1 MVKSNIEVKPI
12 FINGK
17 WCEVDTPNDLEKAK
31 AYIQG
36 GGNIEAIKQKYKLSP
51 EIESELTKL

>member
-1 MVKSNIEVKPI
+1 MAKLTDLLNEMVKSNIEIKPI

-31 AYIQG
+31 KMFIW
-36 GGNIEAIKQKYKLSP
+36 EKYNVK
-51 EIESELTKL
+51 